1 MKGIKLLK
9 NIKSSPFKQYNIYNQ
24 SLLFKSLSVKNQN
37 SKFAKEEETESSL
50 LRQFDNINT
59 NQKDKLEDRK
69 LIIRDFISQRENI
82 IFIKNDVFETKLRQG
97 QFIIINDKHYA
108 QILSLEKNKS
118 TAIVYSKFNLKKEN
132 VNSINLVSE
141 SEIDLIHKVNLSS
154 SSYSIS
160 PSITKLYQK
169 RNLVNKMLS
178 TGQLLIDYIN
188 PQYIGNFILMQGSP
202 FLGQE
207 KINTI
212 NN

>member
-9 NIKSSPFKQYNIYNQ
+9 NIKSLPFKQYNIYNQ

-59 NQKDKLEDRK
+59 NQKDKLEERK

-154 SSYSIS
+154 SSHS
-160 PSITKLYQK
+160 
-169 RNLVNKMLS
+169 
-178 TGQLLIDYIN
+178 
-188 PQYIGNFILMQGSP
+188 
-202 FLGQE
+202 
-207 KINTI
+207 
-212 NN
+212 